1 MNSENAPN
9 KIVQSFIDLVSMAK
23 GLIDENQQP
32 SPTQKLG
39 RLLSSTR
46 GRGREVKAESFL
58 GLTGESTVSATDTN
72 NTNFATGSTTKQ
84 MIEEIW
90 GSKATSMHAAC
101 NYTYRY
107 RYNHGSLCSIK
118 QPQEKYPVNLLFF
131 PL

>member
-90 GSKATSMHAAC
+90 GPKSTSMHAAC
-101 NYTYRY
+101 N
-107 RYNHGSLCSIK
+107 
-118 QPQEKYPVNLLFF
+118 
-131 PL
+131 